1 MKSAPFC
8 GQFGQKLARF
18 AAAVTSSEA
27 ADDEGLLLLKG
38 CLFDK
43 SVNISNINLRNEE
56 SMMPS
61 ESGLL

>member
-18 AAAVTSSEA
+18 AAAVTFSEA
-27 ADDEGLLLLKG
+27 ADDKGLLLLKG

-43 SVNISNINLRNEE
+43 SVNISNNIYIEYIV
-56 SMMPS
+56 
-61 ESGLL
+61 